1 MKSLISNYL
10 NSRRSFKL
18 DESNEAKEG
27 DENKQNAIKQPET
40 NDDCTQNS
48 LEDSILNLN
57 LKYID
62 DNDSDSASNP
72 ESNSI
77 SNVLNDSSQIDSQYK
92 AKTCQYSEYLF

>member
-10 NSRRSFKL
+10 NSRRSIKL
-18 DESNEAKEG
+18 DEPNENREN
-27 DENKQNAIKQPET
+27 DENKQNEIKQT
-40 NDDCTQNS
+40 DNDNTTQTS

-72 ESNSI
+72 ESNSN
-77 SNVLNDSSQIDSQYK
+77 SNDIVNDSSQIDSQYK
-92 AKTCQYSEYLF
+92 IKTCQYCEYLF